1 MSSPFLRLNY
11 SQLSQR
17 SCVPLETLCFAAT
30 ITIRSKQP
38 QHAWYVNFM
47 TKSYQLDF
55 IVLGMLITACFNI
68 VLQFI
73 LDCLKYASMEST
85 SKICFLTKTCCFN
98 FVVLGIAYNLD
109 PIKPVMLNWSKKYFC
124 LHASSSEAI
133 NPSMPDI
140 WLHCSWYAH

>member
-73 LDCLKYASMEST
+73 LDSLKYASMEST

-98 FVVLGIAYNLD
+98 IVVLGILIIMCCQCVKWD
-109 PIKPVMLNWSKKYFC
+109 KIRISTLCKTCQMLLTQVRGTSHIVGK
-124 LHASSSEAI
+124 LVRT
-133 NPSMPDI
+133 
-140 WLHCSWYAH
+140 